1 MDEGDYAKSFADRW
15 VAECLAE
22 HRVRTG
28 TGDEVPGTGTSH
40 CPSQVPGS
48 QSPICIDCGD
58 PISPARLAAQPGA
71 VRCIECQ
78 RDFEMNSRRKN

>member
-15 VAECLAE
+15 LVECLAE
-22 HRVRTG
+22 HRVQNTG
-28 TGDEVPGTGTSH
+28 HSEQKPVP
-40 CPSQVPGS
+40 CPLVTVH
-48 QSPICIDCGD
+48 CIDCGE

-78 RDFEMNSRRKN
+78 RDFEMNSRRPL